1 MPETSRQSVHMKD
14 KTLFYT
20 KLFQIEKVLD
30 NCCNSGSMSFSLF
43 DGLSGI
49 SLFYY
54 TLYTATQDCR
64 YFDKSIHLLNESV
77 SIFDGCHFLATY
89 CSGLAGLS
97 SLMTVL
103 AREGAIEYSVDDD
116 VNEYLLS
123 ALEGYLDVGIFDF
136 LHGAIGIA
144 TYFAFLLSVKPS
156 NRYAIKATELILG
169 RLNTTKEEVDASYKW
184 RYYDR
189 DGSSEYN
196 ISMAHGMSSIVCYLS
211 RLLHIGYYSRI
222 NIEDLCRRA
231 IKYIN
236 SQRIELSIYGSFYPY
251 TSLENSTSITKSRL
265 AWCYGDLGIAI
276 AQINAGLALRDSQI
290 IDSALSVLMYDA
302 AQRRDLKSN
311 SVFDAGLCHGAA
323 GIAQCFNRLFQL
335 TESSVFNEA
344 TDYWINALLE
354 FSNGEN
360 YAGYIVFNPRGENYY
375 SAGLLEGICGIG
387 LSLIS
392 YSSFAS
398 R

>member
-1 MPETSRQSVHMKD
+1 MID
-14 KTLFYT
+14 KNIYHS
-20 KLFQIEKVLD
+20 KLFQIERELD
-30 NCCNSGSMSFSLF
+30 NCCTSGSLSFSLF

-64 YFDKSIHLLNESV
+64 YLDKSIHLLNESV
-77 SIFDGCHFLATY
+77 SIFDGCHFLPTY
-89 CSGLAGLS
+89 CGGLAGLS
-97 SLMTVL
+97 SLMTLLVK
-103 AREGAIEYSVDDD
+103 EGAIEYSVNDD
-116 VNEYLLS
+116 VNEYLLA
-123 ALEGYLDVGIFDF
+123 ALEEYLNAGIFDF

-156 NRYAIKATELILG
+156 NQYAIKATELTLE
-169 RLNTTKEEVDASYKW
+169 RLNTTKEEGDATYKW

-189 DGSSEYN
+189 DGSFEYN

-211 RLLHIGYYSRI
+211 RLLHIGYSSQTR
-222 NIEDLCRRA
+222 IEDLCRRA
-231 IKYIN
+231 IEYIN

-251 TSLENSTSITKSRL
+251 TSLENNTSITKSRL

-276 AQINAGLALRDSQI
+276 AQINAGLALRDSHI
-290 IDSALSVLMYDA
+290 IDSALSVLMYVA
-302 AQRRDLKSN
+302 SQRRELKSN
-311 SVFDAGLCHGAA
+311 CVLDAGLCHGAA

-335 TESSVFNEA
+335 TESSIFKEA
-344 TDYWINALLE
+344 TDYWMNVLLD
-354 FSNGEN
+354 FSDGEK
-360 YAGYIVFNPRGENYY
+360 YAGYIVFNPRGESYY

-392 YSSFAS
+392 YLYPQSYKWDEIMNIV
-398 R
+398 